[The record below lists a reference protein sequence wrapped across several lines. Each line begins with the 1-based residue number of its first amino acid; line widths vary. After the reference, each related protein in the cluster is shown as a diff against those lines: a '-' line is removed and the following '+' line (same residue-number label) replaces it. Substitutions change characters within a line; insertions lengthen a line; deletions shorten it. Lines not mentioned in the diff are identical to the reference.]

1 MKFAFQGERGAF
13 SHDAA
18 RRFFAHELELLPCRT
33 FEEVF
38 EAASEGR
45 VDAAVIPIE
54 NTLAGSVHR
63 NYELLAEHELTI
75 LAETSVRINHH
86 LIGRP
91 GSSLSAT
98 RRVYSHPVALAQCL
112 GFFRQHPELE
122 AVAALD
128 TAGSVRMVMEG
139 ERDDEA
145 AIAGRS
151 AAEVYGGSILVESI
165 EDHPENFTRFLLLV
179 PSGRAAD
186 FGGGFVGTP
195 KTAVLFR
202 LPNVPGSLFRA
213 LAVFA
218 LRDISLSKIESRPI
232 PGRPWEYSFYADFL
246 GSASDPGVERALAHL
261 AEFAES
267 SRVLGSYVSIA

>member
-1 MKFAFQGERGAF
+1 
-13 SHDAA
+13 
-18 RRFFAHELELLPCRT
+18 
-33 FEEVF
+33 
-38 EAASEGR
+38 
-45 VDAAVIPIE
+45 
-54 NTLAGSVHR
+54 
-63 NYELLAEHELTI
+63 
-75 LAETSVRINHH
+75 
-86 LIGRP
+86 
-91 GSSLSAT
+91 
-98 RRVYSHPVALAQCL
+98 
-112 GFFRQHPELE
+112 
-122 AVAALD
+122 
-128 TAGSVRMVMEG
+128 MEG

-186 FGGGFVGTP
+186 LAGRFVGTP